1 MYTISGRNLE
11 MVFGNRKINMKRGVG
26 GPDEEMEEEQS
37 KYAGGV
43 RGMYFFRGHFSTL
56 LFFIV

>member
-1 MYTISGRNLE
+1 MYTISGKNLE
-11 MVFGNRKINMKRGVG
+11 KVFGNRKRNIRRDVG
-26 GPDEEMEEEQS
+26 GLDEEMEEEQS